1 MLSKVLSKASCAE
14 CRFCC
19 SFRRSSLW
27 ELPRLPAEFAEKYKT
42 DTEGKEIRYIFDE
55 CGGVPF
61 AVTDL
66 TGGYKTDDPAEEVK
80 CPFLDPRRGCIL
92 PPEDKPFDCSIWP
105 LRYMRREDGSLVTA
119 LTPTCPEIN
128 KLPQEPLT
136 ELLDGGLRG
145 QIEAYA
151 KEHPYMI
158 KPYREGFP
166 VLE

>member
-1 MLSKVLSKASCAE
+1 
-14 CRFCC
+14 
-19 SFRRSSLW
+19 
-27 ELPRLPAEFAEKYKT
+27 
-42 DTEGKEIRYIFDE
+42 
-55 CGGVPF
+55 
-61 AVTDL
+61 
-66 TGGYKTDDPAEEVK
+66 
-80 CPFLDPRRGCIL
+80 
-92 PPEDKPFDCSIWP
+92 
-105 LRYMRREDGSLVTA
+105 MRRKDGSLVTA